1 MMGLDRR
8 RLAAV
13 ARKEAREY
21 RRTPFIIGAM
31 AVLPLIFMINPV
43 ITIFAIGATVKA
55 ATVSKAVGAT
65 FLVLLVVPAVIP
77 ASIAA
82 YSVVGERDQ
91 GTLEPLLTT
100 PVRRGEILIGKAL
113 VAAVP
118 AVAIAYTLF
127 ALAVILAHFF
137 AANPTVAATLT
148 EGPHIL
154 AQALFAPLLAFWS
167 IGVGTAISARSS
179 DVRVAQQL
187 GTLASLPPLA
197 VTALVSFQVVPLGVW
212 TAVGFGLGLLVI
224 DIAMW
229 RAVVATFDRE
239 RLITGSR
246 AVRTAGV
253 GPGGPPTGTV
263 RRIQAFGGAGDG
275 GGDT

>member
-1 MMGLDRR
+1 MIELDMG

-13 ARKEAREY
+13 ARKEMREY
-21 RRTPFIIGAM
+21 RRTPFIVGAM
-31 AVLPLIFMINPV
+31 LVLPFVFLINPV
-43 ITIFAIGATVKA
+43 IVIFVLGATVKA
-55 ATVSKAVGAT
+55 AAAARDVGST

-77 ASIAA
+77 ATIAA

-113 VAAVP
+113 APVIPSVG
-118 AVAIAYTLF
+118 IAYLLF
-127 ALAVILAHFF
+127 ALVVILAHFF
-137 AANPTVAATLT
+137 AQNPAVAATLS
-148 EGPHIL
+148 EGSHIL
-154 AQALFAPLLAFWS
+154 AQALFAPLLATWS
-167 IGVGTAISARSS
+167 IGVGMAISARAS

-197 VTALVSFQVVPLGVW
+197 VTALVSFQIVPLGVW

-229 RAVVATFDRE
+229 RVVAAMFDRE
-239 RLITGSR
+239 RLITGSP
-246 AVRTAGV
+246 AVKVTGV
-253 GPGGPPTGTV
+253 GTGGSAGSSEV
-263 RRIQAFGGAGDG
+263 RRIQA
-275 GGDT
+275 

>member
-1 MMGLDRR
+1 MMGLDVG

-55 ATVSKAVGAT
+55 ATVTKAVGAT

-100 PVRRGEILIGKAL
+100 PVRRGELLIGKAL

-118 AVAIAYTLF
+118 AVGIAYILF

-154 AQALFAPLLAFWS
+154 AQALFAPLLALWS

-212 TAVGFGLGLLVI
+212 TAVGFGLGLLVL
-224 DIAMW
+224 DIVMW
-229 RAVVATFDRE
+229 RGVMATFDRE

-246 AVRTAGV
+246 AVKTTRV
-253 GPGGPPTGTV
+253 GPGGPPAGTV
-263 RRIQAFGGAGDG
+263 RRIQAFGGADDG
-275 GGDT
+275 GGGA

>member
-1 MMGLDRR
+1 MIGLDLG
-8 RLAAV
+8 RLVAV

-118 AVAIAYTLF
+118 AVGIAYILF

-137 AANPTVAATLT
+137 AGNPTVAATLT
-148 EGPHIL
+148 EGSHIL
-154 AQALFAPLLAFWS
+154 AQLLFAPLLAVWS

-197 VTALVSFQVVPLGVW
+197 VTALVSFQIVPLGVW

-229 RAVVATFDRE
+229 RVVLAMFDRE
-239 RLITGSR
+239 RLITGFR
-246 AVRTAGV
+246 ATKVTGAGPGDSV
-253 GPGGPPTGTV
+253 GPGEV
-263 RRIQAFGGAGDG
+263 RRIQA
-275 GGDT
+275 

>member
-1 MMGLDRR
+1 MIGLNGR

-13 ARKEAREY
+13 ARKELREY
-21 RRTPFIIGAM
+21 RRTPYIVGAM
-31 AVLPLIFMINPV
+31 LVLPFVFLINPAIV
-43 ITIFAIGATVKA
+43 IFVLSAAVKPA
-55 ATVSKAVGAT
+55 AAARDVGST

-77 ASIAA
+77 ASISA

-113 VAAVP
+113 APVIPSVG
-118 AVAIAYTLF
+118 IAYILF
-127 ALAVILAHFF
+127 ALVVILAHFF
-137 AANPTVAATLT
+137 AQNPAVAATL
-148 EGPHIL
+148 GDGSHIL
-154 AQALFAPLLAFWS
+154 AQALFAPLLAVWS
-167 IGVGTAISARSS
+167 IGVGTAISARAS

-197 VTALVSFQVVPLGVW
+197 VTALVSFQIVPLGVW

-229 RAVVATFDRE
+229 RVVAALFDRE

-246 AVRTAGV
+246 AAKATV
-253 GPGGPPTGTV
+253 GGTGGPPSGTV
-263 RRIQAFGGAGDG
+263 RRIRAFDAADDG
-275 GGDT
+275 GSGA